1 MRESKLVDALQA
13 LGFTIYEAKT
23 YLALL
28 RLGAPAN
35 GYEAA
40 RAAGI
45 PTSKIYET
53 LRRLSEK
60 GAVMVNTSAPIT
72 YAPVPHRD
80 LTARLRD
87 RSEATL
93 ATVEMGLAA
102 IPAGGEPSLTWTIA
116 GADNVVARM
125 RQLVQRA
132 EHSIFAALWDAELA
146 VLAAPLTQAHARGVE
161 LQVAIYGTQL
171 LEVPFTY
178 DLALC
183 GASAQERLGGRRLA
197 VLIRDGAEAI
207 AAETHPAGAEAIWS
221 QNRVFALSV
230 YRIRQ
235 VRHHG
240 PLPDRRAGRGRVSAS
255 AARAAGAAHDAAA
268 GTAAPQRTNRAPAT
282 PRSCS
287 PTQESRTM
295 SAPPARK
302 QTMPG
307 NKRCQETGHESAR
320 RSRPQGR
327 RNTQPGD
334 RRSGR
339 ARATARCW
347 SRSRPPASA
356 TPTNS
361 PCRAPIPR
369 ACFPPSWAMRAPASS
384 SRSARA

>member
-132 EHSIFAALWDAELA
+132 EQTSSFGSEIF
-146 VLAAPLTQAHARGVE
+146 
-161 LQVAIYGTQL
+161 YG
-171 LEVPFTY
+171 
-178 DLALC
+178 
-183 GASAQERLGGRRLA
+183 
-197 VLIRDGAEAI
+197 
-207 AAETHPAGAEAIWS
+207 
-221 QNRVFALSV
+221 FAL
-230 YRIRQ
+230 Q
-235 VRHHG
+235 G
-240 PLPDRRAGRGRVSAS
+240 TGRPTTDLQDCHCFFGCKFHRETEAS
-255 AARAAGAAHDAAA
+255 
-268 GTAAPQRTNRAPAT
+268 
-282 PRSCS
+282 
-287 PTQESRTM
+287 
-295 SAPPARK
+295 
-302 QTMPG
+302 
-307 NKRCQETGHESAR
+307 
-320 RSRPQGR
+320 
-327 RNTQPGD
+327 
-334 RRSGR
+334 
-339 ARATARCW
+339 
-347 SRSRPPASA
+347 
-356 TPTNS
+356 
-361 PCRAPIPR
+361 
-369 ACFPPSWAMRAPASS
+369 
-384 SRSARA
+384 